1 MHVYL
6 ISYAFWA
13 AIGYLARA
21 RKHSLALAA
30 VFSVFLVVFMGT
42 RFMVGCDT
50 KSYAMR
56 YELKYQGV
64 GWIEAVREGEG
75 LFNWLNMAL
84 IKLGASYN
92 ALLVVC
98 ALIFVGCLYRF
109 AMVYR
114 QPLSVMVLG
123 FPVLVIQLGM
133 SGLRQALATAFLM
146 VAYAVFT
153 KGRRWS
159 VAAWILLASQF
170 HTSSIIF
177 LPIALLA
184 GKRVS
189 AVRLMASMMLLSP
202 VVSWFL
208 GMRLEVYSDR
218 YVEQVYGENSS
229 SGAWF
234 RYVLVLIPFLVLE
247 WKRRLVEQRHPEIY
261 ELLRLFALVTFALAV
276 VGLVSSVALHR
287 LVFYVMP
294 VSIVALLC
302 VADSIFRRDNRPIA
316 IAIPFL
322 AYGAYVL
329 MWFTL
334 SKHSAACYVP
344 YQSWLL

>member
-6 ISYAFWA
+6 ITYAFWA

-30 VFSVFLVVFMGT
+30 AFGVFLVVFMGT

-50 KSYAMR
+50 GSYAMR
-56 YELKYQGV
+56 YQMKYQGV
-64 GWIEAVREGEG
+64 GWIEAMEEGEG

-84 IKLGASYN
+84 IHLGASFN
-92 ALLVVC
+92 ALLMVC
-98 ALIFVGCLYRF
+98 ALIFVACLYRF
-109 AMVYR
+109 ATVYR
-114 QPLSVMVLG
+114 QPLSVMVLS
-123 FPVLVIQLGM
+123 FPVLVLQMGM
-133 SGLRQALATAFLM
+133 SGLRQALATGFLM
-146 VAYAVFT
+146 LAYASFV

-159 VAAWILLASQF
+159 VAAWIVLASQF

-189 AVRLMASMMLLSP
+189 AVRLMTAMLVLSP
-202 VVSWFL
+202 VIAWFL

-218 YVEQVYGENSS
+218 YVEQIYGENSS

-234 RYVLVLIPFLVLE
+234 RYVLILIPFLLLE
-247 WKRRLVEQRHPEIY
+247 WKRRLVEQRHPELY
-261 ELLRLFALVTFALAV
+261 ELLRLFALASFALAV

-294 VSIVALLC
+294 VSILALLC
-302 VADSIFRRDNRPIA
+302 VADSIFQRHNRPVA

-322 AYGAYVL
+322 AYGGYIL